1 MSNKVSEMDA
11 VTSARLDA
19 LHAVLSAAAH
29 EIRTPVASLKG
40 TAQLALR
47 RLERGDAAAE
57 RDRVARALRLIDS
70 ETDRIAR
77 LLTQLI
83 EAASVARGT
92 ARLVRT
98 QVDLRDIA
106 IGVVETLRSGG
117 PPITLQLPSI
127 PVSVDVDAPR
137 LSLALG
143 ALVESAGKYAPGEQV
158 TVQITPPSEA
168 PPAPSG
174 STHDG
179 ITQAAPHAS
188 ITVRTKG
195 PGIPQDDLRLVLG
208 DPWDAVAG
216 VGRAAGMGLFL
227 CRQVLLLHGGRL
239 DAEIHLDH
247 STALVALLPVAPPQA
262 NWKLSSDQ

>member
-1 MSNKVSEMDA
+1 MSSKVSEMDA
-11 VTSARLDA
+11 VTSARLNA
-19 LHAVLSAAAH
+19 LHAVLGAAAH

-47 RLERGDAAAE
+47 RLERGDTASE
-57 RDRVARALRLIDS
+57 RERLTRALRLIDS
-70 ETDRIAR
+70 EADRIAR

-92 ARLVRT
+92 ARLTRAP
-98 QVDLRDIA
+98 VDLQELVT
-106 IGVVETLRSGG
+106 GVVESLRAGG
-117 PPITLQLPSI
+117 PPVILQRPAFPIT
-127 PVSVDVDAPR
+127 VDVDARR

-158 TVQITPPSEA
+158 TVEVTPP
-168 PPAPSG
+168 PPAMSAA
-174 STHDG
+174 DG
-179 ITQAAPHAS
+179 VTQAAPHAT

-195 PGIPQDDLRLVLG
+195 PGIPSEDLQLLLG

-227 CRQVLLLHGGRL
+227 CRQLLLLHGGRL
-239 DAEIHLDH
+239 EAETEAEHG
-247 STALVALLPVAPPQA
+247 TAFVVSLPESPPHALQTHQ
-262 NWKLSSDQ
+262 SDQ